1 MLKEAES
8 KQKEQYM
15 PYESFY
21 IKFQKIQMNL
31 SLQKADQWLPKDG
44 GKLGGR
50 DCKGAQRNFEG

>member
-1 MLKEAES
+1 
-8 KQKEQYM
+8 
-15 PYESFY
+15 
-21 IKFQKIQMNL
+21 MNL